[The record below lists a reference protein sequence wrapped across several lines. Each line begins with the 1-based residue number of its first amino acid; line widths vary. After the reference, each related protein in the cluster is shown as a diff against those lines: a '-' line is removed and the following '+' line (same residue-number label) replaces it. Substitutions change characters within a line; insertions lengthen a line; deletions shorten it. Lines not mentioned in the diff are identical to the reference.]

1 MILRSLLER
10 GRTWS
15 LRRKMEERRARE
27 RGGVER
33 WDLFPSQACWS
44 ADATVTYKPYSP
56 WPRLEAY
63 FSNSMWDQRGRD
75 DLSLSAVHTGC
86 SDVLV
91 SSECAG
97 LQSCKCKWMH
107 LRVSFTWWCFRW
119 IPSLPNRYLGQKTDE
134 GTFINVNNSSC
145 IYSTLAC
152 CGLNLNYQLWL
163 RAETCSIWLK

>member
-33 WDLFPSQACWS
+33 WVLFPPQACWS
-44 ADATVTYKPYSP
+44 ADATVTYSC
-56 WPRLEAY
+56 E
-63 FSNSMWDQRGRD
+63 DTQ
-75 DLSLSAVHTGC
+75 HTGC

-97 LQSCKCKWMH
+97 LQSCKCKWIH

>member
-33 WDLFPSQACWS
+33 WVLFPPQACWS
-44 ADATVTYKPYSP
+44 ADATVTYSC
-56 WPRLEAY
+56 E
-63 FSNSMWDQRGRD
+63 DTE
-75 DLSLSAVHTGC
+75 HTGC

-119 IPSLPNRYLGQKTDE
+119 IPSLPNRYLDQKTDE

>member
-33 WDLFPSQACWS
+33 WDLFPPQACWS
-44 ADATVTYKPYSP
+44 ADATVTHSC
-56 WPRLEAY
+56 E
-63 FSNSMWDQRGRD
+63 DTQR
-75 DLSLSAVHTGC
+75 TGC
-86 SDVLV
+86 SDVLA

-107 LRVSFTWWCFRW
+107 LRVSFAWWCFRW

-134 GTFINVNNSSC
+134 GTWTWTTAAAFIPLSHAVGWIWTTSCDSGRKHARSGWNS
-145 IYSTLAC
+145 L
-152 CGLNLNYQLWL
+152 
-163 RAETCSIWLK
+163 

>member
-33 WDLFPSQACWS
+33 WVLFPPQACWS
-44 ADATVTYKPYSP
+44 ADATVTYSC
-56 WPRLEAY
+56 E
-63 FSNSMWDQRGRD
+63 DTQ
-75 DLSLSAVHTGC
+75 HTGC

-107 LRVSFTWWCFRW
+107 LRVSFTWWCFRL

>member
-33 WDLFPSQACWS
+33 WVLFPPQACWS
-44 ADATVTYKPYSP
+44 ADATVTYSC
-56 WPRLEAY
+56 E
-63 FSNSMWDQRGRD
+63 DTQ
-75 DLSLSAVHTGC
+75 HTGC

-119 IPSLPNRYLGQKTDE
+119 IPSLPNRYLDQKTDE

>member
-27 RGGVER
+27 RGSVER
-33 WDLFPSQACWS
+33 WVLFPPQACWS
-44 ADATVTYKPYSP
+44 ADATVTYSC
-56 WPRLEAY
+56 E
-63 FSNSMWDQRGRD
+63 DTQ
-75 DLSLSAVHTGC
+75 HTGC

>member
-15 LRRKMEERRARE
+15 LRRKMEERRARK

-33 WDLFPSQACWS
+33 WVLFPPQACWS
-44 ADATVTYKPYSP
+44 ADATVTYSC
-56 WPRLEAY
+56 E
-63 FSNSMWDQRGRD
+63 DTQ
-75 DLSLSAVHTGC
+75 HTGC

>member
-10 GRTWS
+10 GRTWN

-33 WDLFPSQACWS
+33 WVLFPPQACWS
-44 ADATVTYKPYSP
+44 ADATVTYSC
-56 WPRLEAY
+56 E
-63 FSNSMWDQRGRD
+63 DTQ
-75 DLSLSAVHTGC
+75 HTGC

>member
-33 WDLFPSQACWS
+33 WVLFPPQACWS
-44 ADATVTYKPYSP
+44 ADATVTYSC
-56 WPRLEAY
+56 E
-63 FSNSMWDQRGRD
+63 DTQ
-75 DLSLSAVHTGC
+75 HTGC

-163 RAETCSIWLK
+163 RAEICSIWLK

>member
-33 WDLFPSQACWS
+33 WVLFPPQACWS
-44 ADATVTYKPYSP
+44 ADATVPYSC
-56 WPRLEAY
+56 E
-63 FSNSMWDQRGRD
+63 DTQ
-75 DLSLSAVHTGC
+75 HTGC

>member
-33 WDLFPSQACWS
+33 WVLFPPQACWS
-44 ADATVTYKPYSP
+44 ADATVTYSC
-56 WPRLEAY
+56 E
-63 FSNSMWDQRGRD
+63 DTQ
-75 DLSLSAVHTGC
+75 HTGC

-119 IPSLPNRYLGQKTDE
+119 IPSLPNRYLGGKTDE

-163 RAETCSIWLK
+163 REETCSIWLK

>member
-33 WDLFPSQACWS
+33 WVLFPPQACWS
-44 ADATVTYKPYSP
+44 ADATVTYSC
-56 WPRLEAY
+56 E
-63 FSNSMWDQRGRD
+63 DTQ
-75 DLSLSAVHTGC
+75 HTGC

-97 LQSCKCKWMH
+97 LPSCKCKWMH

-163 RAETCSIWLK
+163 RVETCSIWLK

>member
-33 WDLFPSQACWS
+33 WVLFPPQACWS
-44 ADATVTYKPYSP
+44 ADATVTYSC
-56 WPRLEAY
+56 E
-63 FSNSMWDQRGRD
+63 DTQ
-75 DLSLSAVHTGC
+75 HTGC

-134 GTFINVNNSSC
+134 GTFINVNNSSS

>member
-33 WDLFPSQACWS
+33 WVLFPPQACWS
-44 ADATVTYKPYSP
+44 ADATVTYSC
-56 WPRLEAY
+56 E
-63 FSNSMWDQRGRD
+63 DTQ
-75 DLSLSAVHTGC
+75 HTGC

-119 IPSLPNRYLGQKTDE
+119 SPSLPNRYLGQKTDE

>member
-33 WDLFPSQACWS
+33 WVLFPPQACWS
-44 ADATVTYKPYSP
+44 ADATVTYSC
-56 WPRLEAY
+56 E
-63 FSNSMWDQRGRD
+63 DTQ
-75 DLSLSAVHTGC
+75 HTGC

>member
-33 WDLFPSQACWS
+33 WVLFPPQACWS
-44 ADATVTYKPYSP
+44 ADATVTSSC
-56 WPRLEAY
+56 E
-63 FSNSMWDQRGRD
+63 DTQ
-75 DLSLSAVHTGC
+75 HTGC

>member
-33 WDLFPSQACWS
+33 WVLFPPQACWS
-44 ADATVTYKPYSP
+44 ADATVTYSC
-56 WPRLEAY
+56 E
-63 FSNSMWDQRGRD
+63 DTQ
-75 DLSLSAVHTGC
+75 HTGC

-152 CGLNLNYQLWL
+152 CVLNLNYQLWL

>member
-10 GRTWS
+10 GKTWS

-27 RGGVER
+27 RGGMER
-33 WDLFPSQACWS
+33 WVLFPPQACWS
-44 ADATVTYKPYSP
+44 ADATVTYSC
-56 WPRLEAY
+56 E
-63 FSNSMWDQRGRD
+63 DTQ
-75 DLSLSAVHTGC
+75 HTGC

>member
-33 WDLFPSQACWS
+33 WVLFPPQACWS
-44 ADATVTYKPYSP
+44 ADATVTYSC
-56 WPRLEAY
+56 E
-63 FSNSMWDQRGRD
+63 DTQ
-75 DLSLSAVHTGC
+75 HTGC

-134 GTFINVNNSSC
+134 GTFYKREQQQLHLFHSRMLWVEFELPVVTQGGNMLD
-145 IYSTLAC
+145 LAEIASKV
-152 CGLNLNYQLWL
+152 LLY
-163 RAETCSIWLK
+163 

>member
-33 WDLFPSQACWS
+33 WVLFPPQACWS
-44 ADATVTYKPYSP
+44 ADATVTYSC
-56 WPRLEAY
+56 E
-63 FSNSMWDQRGRD
+63 DTQ
-75 DLSLSAVHTGC
+75 HTGC

-119 IPSLPNRYLGQKTDE
+119 IPSLPNRYLGQKRDE

>member
-15 LRRKMEERRARE
+15 LRRKMEERRAWE

-33 WDLFPSQACWS
+33 WVLFPPQACWS
-44 ADATVTYKPYSP
+44 ADATVTYSC
-56 WPRLEAY
+56 E
-63 FSNSMWDQRGRD
+63 DTQ
-75 DLSLSAVHTGC
+75 HTGC

>member
-33 WDLFPSQACWS
+33 WVLFPPQACWS
-44 ADATVTYKPYSP
+44 ADATVTYSC
-56 WPRLEAY
+56 E
-63 FSNSMWDQRGRD
+63 DTQ
-75 DLSLSAVHTGC
+75 HTGC

-91 SSECAG
+91 SSECAV